1 MRDFPDGRV
10 GVVIRSVARMR
21 TRVVLLWLLAIFV
34 GIQFG
39 AGWYEKLAVIPLWS
53 DLPADESF
61 AAIRDSALYR
71 SGRAFWPFVSPAVA
85 LLAIT
90 NLVLAWRG
98 REVYRNWLL
107 AASALMTTYAAFS
120 YGYFVP
126 EMLRFQ
132 SHGDSWSDERIDS
145 FVSWWTGLNI
155 LRMAIGGAGW
165 LCALRALSLSGNLAT
180 DAGSE
185 SAGPRSSR
193 RSGSRHSTS
202 VRDVRE

>member
-1 MRDFPDGRV
+1 VRV
-10 GVVIRSVARMR
+10 RI
-21 TRVVLLWLLAIFV
+21 VLLWLLAIFV
-34 GIQFG
+34 GVQFG

-53 DLPADESF
+53 DLPADQSF
-61 AAIRDSALYR
+61 AAMQDSALYR
-71 SGRAFWPFVSPAVA
+71 SGRAFWPFVSPVVA
-85 LLAIT
+85 LLAVT

-107 AASALMTTYAAFS
+107 AASALMTTYAVFS

-132 SHGDSWSDERIDS
+132 SRGDTWSDGRIDS

-165 LCALRALSLSGNLAT
+165 LCALRALSLSGALAAT
-180 DAGSE
+180 ESPSSDDGSE

-193 RSGSRHSTS
+193 RSGSRRSTS
-202 VRDVRE
+202 VRGVRG